1 MPNVISKSD
10 LHNVAT
16 ALAIGARGS
25 WSSLDYSGLSK
36 VGATL
41 DYSDDVTNITVG
53 PSSVN
58 VMSLD
63 NAADTAETTKG
74 RAALRRYVLASM
86 LRNARKAHNS
96 DTLDLR
102 AYFADTDEKGTRGF
116 IVERV
121 K

>member
-1 MPNVISKSD
+1 MPNIIVKSE
-10 LHNVAT
+10 LRNIAT

-25 WSSLDYSGLSK
+25 WSGLDYSGLT

-41 DYSDDVTNITVG
+41 DYSADVQNITVG

-63 NAADTAETTKG
+63 DKADKADTRKS

-96 DTLDLR
+96 ETLDLR
-102 AYFADTDEKGTRGF
+102 AYFADVDEKGTRGF